1 MLYVQ
6 KYPRSL
12 FIAPE
17 RDVFLAHGAG
27 HAFRQ
32 LGARHLVGYGRV
44 PDEERVDRR
53 GAIGGAVT
61 DNNLFAGHVNC
72 CFVPVPNRFLLAYG
86 RLQLLPLAPN
96 ALKLP
101 ARAYGLIYYFHCD
114 LHDV

>member
-6 KYPRSL
+6 KYPRFL
-12 FIAPE
+12 FIAPD
-17 RDVFLAHGAG
+17 RDAFPAHSTG

-32 LGARHLVGYGRV
+32 LGARHRVGCGRV

-61 DNNLFAGHVNC
+61 DDNLFAGHVNC

-86 RLQLLPLAPN
+86 MLFVLF
-96 ALKLP
+96 K
-101 ARAYGLIYYFHCD
+101 YGDMFTLGLVKDENPVI
-114 LHDV
+114 

>member
-12 FIAPE
+12 FIA
-17 RDVFLAHGAG
+17 RDRDAFPAHSTG

-32 LGARHLVGYGRV
+32 LGARHLVGCGRV

-61 DNNLFAGHVNC
+61 DDNLFAGHVDC
-72 CFVPVPNRFLLAYG
+72 CFVPVPDRFLLAYG
-86 RLQLLPLAPN
+86 KLWLNPLS
-96 ALKLP
+96 
-101 ARAYGLIYYFHCD
+101 IYQSP
-114 LHDV
+114 